1 MAMKATIKKD
11 FLIHTIANEKILIG
25 NGEEINFSRILLLN
39 ETAAFVITELQ
50 KHEQPISAEE
60 LAESLQATFEVEH
73 DEALIDVQELLYQ
86 LKEQDIVIIE
96 E

>member
-60 LAESLQATFEVEH
+60 LAESLQATFEVEY

-86 LKEQDIVIIE
+86 LKEQDVVIIE

>member
-1 MAMKATIKKD
+1 MKAAIKKD

-39 ETAAFVITELQ
+39 ETAVFVITELL

-60 LAESLQATFEVEH
+60 LAESLQATFEVEY

-86 LKEQDIVIIE
+86 LKEQDVVIIE
-96 E
+96 Y

>member
-1 MAMKATIKKD
+1 MKATIKKD

-60 LAESLQATFEVEH
+60 LAESLQATFEVEY

-96 E
+96 D

>member
-1 MAMKATIKKD
+1 MKATIKKD

-25 NGEEINFSRILLLN
+25 NGEEINFSRMLVLN

-50 KHEQPISAEE
+50 KHEQPVSAED
-60 LAESLQATFEVEH
+60 LAKSLHANFEVEY
-73 DEALIDVQELLYQ
+73 DEALIDVQELLLNQ

-96 E
+96 N